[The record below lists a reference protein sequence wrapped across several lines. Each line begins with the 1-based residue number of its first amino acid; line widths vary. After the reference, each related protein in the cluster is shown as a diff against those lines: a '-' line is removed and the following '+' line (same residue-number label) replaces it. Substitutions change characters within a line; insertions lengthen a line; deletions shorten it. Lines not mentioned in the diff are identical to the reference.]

1 MSSTSSCEPLYVPR
15 APTHGPSL
23 LSSDLSSACP
33 LGLEGLGLKREV
45 LSRDGHHALFQVSP
59 ISSGHT
65 SAPPHHP
72 HGLFSSIAQ
81 PLHVS
86 DCFSPFILLS
96 PYPIPAPTASSPI
109 SSDISVSDDL
119 VRFHVHTQLRYDLR
133 IISAILYINSCTSTT
148 VPQFEYRI
156 SPHCSYQLLVCS
168 DFLCSFDSASSTR
181 EPPLCFPRPP

>member
-1 MSSTSSCEPLYVPR
+1 M
-15 APTHGPSL
+15 
-23 LSSDLSSACP
+23 
-33 LGLEGLGLKREV
+33 
-45 LSRDGHHALFQVSP
+45 SRDGHHAPFQVSP
-59 ISSGHT
+59 ISSSHT

-81 PLHVS
+81 HLHVS

-96 PYPIPAPTASSPI
+96 PYPIHVPTASSPI

-133 IISAILYINSCTSTT
+133 IISAILYINSCISTT

-156 SPHCSYQLLVCS
+156 SPHCSYQLLCAPTSSVPS
-168 DFLCSFDSASSTR
+168 TLLPRPENLHSASLVRLRALDLVSTTSPAHLRTYSFDLCKLGT
-181 EPPLCFPRPP
+181 EP

>member
-1 MSSTSSCEPLYVPR
+1 M
-15 APTHGPSL
+15 
-23 LSSDLSSACP
+23 DLPITQATWKSFM
-33 LGLEGLGLKREV
+33 V
-45 LSRDGHHALFQVSP
+45 TINLSRDGHHALFQVSP

-96 PYPIPAPTASSPI
+96 PYPIHVPTASSPI

-181 EPPLCFPRPP
+181 EPPLCVPRPP